1 MSQRQFDSGV
11 DVGNSTSDLTDNPL
25 IKQVILEGKI
35 KQNQGF
41 SQTEKIFRIGE
52 AIGGRAKQVS
62 DSALSNYQQFAPE
75 ATSGNGMGFGLGAIS
90 RPVRYGPQIAASTGG
105 IMTAFWV
112 KNELSGNRWGGF
124 AKSVVES
131 YRSPVNQDASRRPAN
146 QSLRSLAAENTI
158 VMPAGAGEF
167 AFGAKISPKEWDGR
181 AGRHIS
187 AEALAL
193 ATSLRI
199 TGRMEELT
207 GNLSE
212 ALNAFKSRTTES
224 QSGSNEETAE
234 IPESQLKQRQNS
246 KLEPESQTDSTASTT
261 SGGDYRT
268 GELPTV
274 TAAIRE
280 VHTLQVVEN
289 TTSKLTT
296 PVESINPAPGP
307 SAVKSNTA
315 QAPEMECT
323 QSVVAEID
331 KPSISALAKPKARAI
346 ELAFN
351 DAQRHCDSFDR
362 QKAQRQAE
370 RDIADIETNRKRF
383 LDSTQREAAL
393 QEARDRKANAD
404 VALKDNSPKYAQ
416 TLKKLN
422 EFIRAVEDYAKVETN
437 AAARDLMMR
446 DSVVRLEGL
455 MAPIDNIWNGIVG
468 KTADLPRPG
477 AKTPG
482 DRPIWPE
489 ERLSQ
494 IQTHL
499 EAKINTV
506 DGAQAQRVNVVK
518 DNATFSEIFRLFNE
532 GKLPKEGSLVFFT
545 TDGTLL
551 YQSELKV
558 SPKAYQSRAK
568 DAASAERHANNTP
581 AFIDV
586 SRLQRGHGPEGAGL
600 WRFIGQESR
609 IIGAAVL
616 NPVMRDGKPVELPGA
631 RNKHGEPMVK
641 KEVVMVINTAPEGIT
656 ANMAY
661 GHMLNTMRA
670 KKIAFDKSSNVES
683 NGDSTR
689 QTSRFDPDNRQ
700 RLESEDTTKTAR
712 MVNPQA

>member
-1 MSQRQFDSGV
+1 MSQRQFESGA
-11 DVGNSTSDLTDNPL
+11 DVGNPTSDLTDNPL

-35 KQNQGF
+35 KQNQAF
-41 SQTEKIFRIGE
+41 SQTEKIFRAGE
-52 AIGGRAKQVS
+52 AVGGRAKQVS

-75 ATSGNGMGFGLGAIS
+75 ASGNGMGFGLGVIS
-90 RPVRYGPQIAASTGG
+90 RPVRYGPRIAASTGG

-131 YRSPVNQDASRRPAN
+131 YRSPVNQDSSRRPAN
-146 QSLRSLAAENTI
+146 KSLRSLAAENTI
-158 VMPAGAGEF
+158 VMPATAGEF
-167 AFGAKISPKEWDGR
+167 ACGAKISPKEWDGR

-193 ATSLRI
+193 AASLRI
-199 TGRMEELT
+199 TGRMEEHT

-212 ALNAFKSRTTES
+212 ALNAFKSRITES
-224 QSGSNEETAE
+224 QSGSNEDTAE
-234 IPESQLKQRQNS
+234 LPEPQLKQRQNS

-261 SGGDYRT
+261 SGGDNRT

-280 VHTLQVVEN
+280 VHTLQVVDN
-289 TTSKLTT
+289 TASKVRT
-296 PVESINPAPGP
+296 PVESVNPAPCPG
-307 SAVKSNTA
+307 AVKSKAITPSA

-323 QSVVAEID
+323 QSIEAEVE
-331 KPSISALAKPKARAI
+331 KPSISAHAKAKARAI
-346 ELAFN
+346 EIAFN
-351 DAQRHCDSFDR
+351 DAKRHSESFENQR
-362 QKAQRQAE
+362 AQRQAE

-383 LDSTQREAAL
+383 LDSNQREASL
-393 QEARDRKANAD
+393 QEARDRKINAD

-422 EFIRAVEDYAKVETN
+422 EFIRSVEDFAKVETN
-437 AAARDLMMR
+437 AASRDSVLR
-446 DSVVRLEGL
+446 DSVVRVEEL
-455 MAPIDNIWNGIVG
+455 MMPIDNIWNGIVG

-506 DGAQAQRVNVVK
+506 DGAQAQRVNIVK
-518 DNATFSEIFRLFNE
+518 DNATFSEIFRLFGE

-545 TDGTLL
+545 SDGTLL

-600 WRFIGQESR
+600 WRFIGQETR
-609 IIGAAVL
+609 IVGAAVL

-641 KEVVMVINTAPEGIT
+641 KEVVMVINSAPDGIT
-656 ANMAY
+656 SNMAY

-670 KKIAFDKSSNVES
+670 KKIAFDKSANSSS
-683 NGDSTR
+683 NGESAR
-689 QTSRFDPDNRQ
+689 QASRFSPENRQ
-700 RLESEDTTKTAR
+700 RMQSEDTNKA
-712 MVNPQA
+712 AGG